1 VAVETKQPLDTMH
14 ARELSAL
21 ADFKALLA
29 ALARLTPSGQP
40 IASHRPIEAH
50 DPLLSNCEAWRCRA
64 QRVMCS
70 ACA

>member
-29 ALARLTPSGQP
+29 ALARQNAIRPADCLPSP
-40 IASHRPIEAH
+40 
-50 DPLLSNCEAWRCRA
+50 D
-64 QRVMCS
+64 
-70 ACA
+70 